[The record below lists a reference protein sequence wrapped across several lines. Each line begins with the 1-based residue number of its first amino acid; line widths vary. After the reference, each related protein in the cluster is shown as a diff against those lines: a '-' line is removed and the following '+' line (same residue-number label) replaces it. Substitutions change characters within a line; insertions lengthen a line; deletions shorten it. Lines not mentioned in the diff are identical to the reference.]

1 MVSEWHTC
9 STLCW
14 SVPVCI

>member
-1 MVSEWHTC
+1 VYTMNTC

-14 SVPVCI
+14 NNMAV